1 MVAQRCRLADQ
12 GVCVLRAGRARRQ
25 VTRMG
30 NKGTG
35 GPFAPIVVVVKDAMG
50 QKEFN
55 KLRGK
60 AISIHSGGAMRH
72 LLPWPDCGA
81 TRAVCAKL
89 SSCTRSI
96 HQKLSVASRCRP
108 TDQYRPPWQQN
119 YALAVFSVASQL
131 ERGHKA

>member
-1 MVAQRCRLADQ
+1 M
-12 GVCVLRAGRARRQ
+12 RAGRARRQ

-60 AISIHSGGAMRH
+60 AISIHSGGA
-72 LLPWPDCGA
+72 GY
-81 TRAVCAKL
+81 V
-89 SSCTRSI
+89 SGS
-96 HQKLSVASRCRP
+96 
-108 TDQYRPPWQQN
+108 
-119 YALAVFSVASQL
+119 
-131 ERGHKA
+131 